1 MEHTENPVQN
11 TSLDQEP
18 SKHVEPIVKRFKG
31 ELFIAGGAIL
41 LLAVLLFIGKS
52 VFVAATV
59 NGSPI
64 SRLSVVRALEK
75 QSGKA
80 ALESMIQKKLIEA
93 ELNKQNITVT
103 EEEVSAE
110 IRLIEQEV
118 SGQGGTLKAALEAQG
133 VTEESLREQIAIQK
147 KLEKVLS
154 DKVQVSD
161 ADLEAFKKQND
172 LKPSEGQKEED
183 FNKQVKDQLKRQKF
197 QEEAG
202 TWVENLTKSAKI
214 KYYVQY

>member
-1 MEHTENPVQN
+1 MENTENHVQDTSPIQESSKRSEPV
-11 TSLDQEP
+11 
-18 SKHVEPIVKRFKG
+18 VKRFKG

-41 LLAVLLFIGKS
+41 LLAVLVFIGKS
-52 VFVAATV
+52 LFIAATV

-64 SRLSVVRALEK
+64 SRLSIVRQLEK

-80 ALESMIQKKLIEA
+80 ALESMIQKKLIET

-103 EEEVSAE
+103 EEEVNAE

-133 VTEESLREQIAIQK
+133 VTEESLREQITIQK
-147 KLEKVLS
+147 RLEKALS

-161 ADLEAFKKQND
+161 ADLEALKKQND
-172 LKPSEGQKEED
+172 LKPAEGQSMED
-183 FNKQVKDQLKRQKF
+183 FNKGLKDQLKRQKF

-202 TWVENLTKSAKI
+202 KWVESLTSNARI
-214 KYYVQY
+214 NYYVQY

>member
-1 MEHTENPVQN
+1 MENTENHVQSASVN
-11 TSLDQEP
+11 QEP
-18 SKHVEPIVKRFKG
+18 SERIEPIAKRFKG

-41 LLAVLLFIGKS
+41 LLAVLTFIGKS
-52 VFVAATV
+52 LVIAATV

-80 ALESMIQKKLIEA
+80 ALESIIQKKLIET
-93 ELNKQNITVT
+93 ELNKQNVTVT
-103 EEEVSAE
+103 QEEVDAE
-110 IRLIEQEV
+110 IRMIEQEV

-133 VTEESLREQIAIQK
+133 VTEEALREQITIQK

-161 ADLEAFKKQND
+161 ADVEALKKQND
-172 LKPSEGQKEED
+172 LKPAEGQKEED
-183 FNKQVKDQLKRQKF
+183 FNKGLKEQLKRQKF

-202 TWVENLTKSAKI
+202 KWVENLTKSAKI
-214 KYYVQY
+214 NYYVQY

>member
-1 MEHTENPVQN
+1 MENTENHVQDTSPIQESSKRSEPV
-11 TSLDQEP
+11 
-18 SKHVEPIVKRFKG
+18 VKRFKG

-41 LLAVLLFIGKS
+41 LLAVLAFIGKS
-52 VFVAATV
+52 LFIAATV

-64 SRLSVVRALEK
+64 SRLSVVRQLEK

-80 ALESMIQKKLIEA
+80 ALESIIQKKLIET

-103 EEEVSAE
+103 EEEVNAE

-161 ADLEAFKKQND
+161 ADLEALKKQND
-172 LKPSEGQKEED
+172 LKPAEGQSMED
-183 FNKQVKDQLKRQKF
+183 FNKGLKDQLKRQKF

-202 TWVENLTKSAKI
+202 KWVSDLTAKAKI
-214 KYYVQY
+214 QYYTKY

>member
-1 MEHTENPVQN
+1 MENTENHVQN
-11 TSLDQEP
+11 ATVNQEP
-18 SKHVEPIVKRFKG
+18 SKQIEPIAKRFKG

-41 LLAVLLFIGKS
+41 LLAVLAFIGKS
-52 VFVAATV
+52 LVIAATV

-80 ALESMIQKKLIEA
+80 ALESIIQKKLIET
-93 ELNKQNITVT
+93 ELNKQNVTVAQG
-103 EEEVSAE
+103 EVDAE
-110 IRLIEQEV
+110 IRMIEQEV

-133 VTEESLREQIAIQK
+133 VTEEVLREQITIQK
-147 KLEKVLS
+147 KLEKLLS

-161 ADLEAFKKQND
+161 ADVEALKKQND
-172 LKPSEGQKEED
+172 LKPAEGQKEED
-183 FNKQVKDQLKRQKF
+183 FNKGLKEQLKRQKF

-202 TWVENLTKSAKI
+202 KWVENLTKSAKVN
-214 KYYVQY
+214 YYVSY